1 MKVNPMKLM
10 QLRGLEDQF
19 KKNHPRV
26 EPFFA
31 AAAAA
36 VDEGTV
42 IDVTMTTA
50 AGDTLRT
57 NLRVSAE
64 DMEMIQKLKEAGE

>member
-10 QLRGLEDQF
+10 QLRGMEDQV
-19 KKNHPRV
+19 KNNHPKL

-31 AAAAA
+31 AATAV

-42 IDVTMTTA
+42 LDVKMTTST
-50 AGDTLRT
+50 GETLRT
-57 NLRVSAE
+57 NIRVSAD
-64 DMEMIQKLKEAGE
+64 DMEMIRKLKEAVE